1 MRGLSGTWWCCIT
14 AHKCISAL
22 RVLRWV
28 DYDLDLVTIASGAVP
43 YVLSPHCLRDR
54 FTVQP
59 DRLSVPRFLRITRQS
74 LHDICTTV
82 LYHFL
87 IPTLFPT
94 PLFQRRRS
102 KLSLTCL
109 RAAASQVVTRLG
121 SESKVYSIRPLQFI
135 SQSGT
140 TTQCA
145 GFVYCFTIV
154 TSTALCSSIKWC
166 LVLLKSGV
174 LELAE
179 YGKYNTPAPC

>member
-14 AHKCISAL
+14 AHTYTRSSGSSVGGLRLRSRDHRVKC
-22 RVLRWV
+22 
-28 DYDLDLVTIASGAVP
+28 
-43 YVLSPHCLRDR
+43 VLSPHCLRDR

-102 KLSLTCL
+102 KVKFDLFARGRVSGCYMPRL
-109 RAAASQVVTRLG
+109 RVKGLFYSPTAIYTRVVRPRNVQDLCIVSRL
-121 SESKVYSIRPLQFI
+121 
-135 SQSGT
+135 
-140 TTQCA
+140 
-145 GFVYCFTIV
+145 
-154 TSTALCSSIKWC
+154 
-166 LVLLKSGV
+166 
-174 LELAE
+174 
-179 YGKYNTPAPC
+179 

>member
-28 DYDLDLVTIASGAVP
+28 DYDLDLVIIAPQLAECIAVC
-43 YVLSPHCLRDR
+43 PHCLRDR

-87 IPTLFPT
+87 IPTLIPT

-102 KLSLTCL
+102 KVKFDLFARGRVSGCYMPRL
-109 RAAASQVVTRLG
+109 RVKGLFYSPTAIYTRVVRPRNVQDLCIVSRL
-121 SESKVYSIRPLQFI
+121 
-135 SQSGT
+135 
-140 TTQCA
+140 
-145 GFVYCFTIV
+145 
-154 TSTALCSSIKWC
+154 
-166 LVLLKSGV
+166 
-174 LELAE
+174 
-179 YGKYNTPAPC
+179 